1 MVRPRISSETSDL
14 LSEADRLCGEV
25 FDEGELDVLVPLN
38 GRGNG
43 GGNFT
48 KDSVIKLALTHMVM
62 DLEAMK
68 QFRDEG
74 LVGDEK

>member
-1 MVRPRISSETSDL
+1 MVRPRISGETSDL

-43 GGNFT
+43 RNYFT
-48 KDSVIKLALTHMVM
+48 KDSVIKLALANMVN
-62 DLEAMK
+62 DLEGMNS
-68 QFRDEG
+68 D
-74 LVGDEK
+74 

>member
-1 MVRPRISSETSDL
+1 MVRPRISGETSEL

-43 GGNFT
+43 GNYFT
-48 KDSVIKLALTHMVM
+48 KDSVIKLALTHMVN
-62 DLEAMK
+62 DLEGMN
-68 QFRDEG
+68 QVDEDLTG
-74 LVGDEK
+74 EASK

>member
-1 MVRPRISSETSDL
+1 MVRPRISGETSDL

-43 GGNFT
+43 GNRFT
-48 KDSVIKLALTHMVM
+48 KDSVIKLALTHMVNG
-62 DLEAMK
+62 LEGMNEV
-68 QFRDEG
+68 DE
-74 LVGDEK
+74 EIEQ

>member
-1 MVRPRISSETSDL
+1 MVRPRISGETSDL

-43 GGNFT
+43 GNYFT
-48 KDSVIKLALTHMVM
+48 KDSVIKLALIHLVD
-62 DLEAMK
+62 DLEGMN
-68 QFRDEG
+68 QVDEDLTG
-74 LVGDEK
+74 GASK